1 MLYHKTLT
9 FNNKDSFWTHLLYK
23 EKSVHKYK
31 CFGPDKSRQ
40 RGGHIC
46 MLFKWHFSFGEQL
59 SQIILKSIHIYVHK
73 ELWSGQ
79 MDTHKHAH
87 WSDAV
92 ATMSHSPQAGSTK
105 NHDIIFS
112 SLLKVFQIIIGKA
125 FPQCLLTIKR
135 NYIVPICLYQ
145 TLQIVFSLDS

>member
-1 MLYHKTLT
+1 
-9 FNNKDSFWTHLLYK
+9 
-23 EKSVHKYK
+23 
-31 CFGPDKSRQ
+31 
-40 RGGHIC
+40 
-46 MLFKWHFSFGEQL
+46 
-59 SQIILKSIHIYVHK
+59 
-73 ELWSGQ
+73 

-125 FPQCLLTIKR
+125 FPQCFLTIKR
-135 NYIVPICLYQ
+135 NYIVPICSYQ
-145 TLQIVFSLDS
+145 TLQIVFSLDKSNLFVWGFMPNQQFFSYLIATVYKAMFPGLFFNQYLTSPLS